1 MPCISLI
8 QPLPIKATT
17 GNYMSYRR
25 SESVLLHVVQEPVLS
40 RQETSNSVVDCFFLN
55 IVGQLSEVECSQMTR
70 VHLLPLH
77 ACTVPILYISFVT
90 ALFFLLSSM
99 NSAYCDLNFCF
110 TLFYYWHDYRFI
122 YMTMFFFCFAGIT
135 FIPSVMLYENYIQAE
150 GPERETMLFLR

>member
-17 GNYMSYRR
+17 GNYMSYRH
-25 SESVLLHVVQEPVLS
+25 SESVTLHVVQEPVLS
-40 RQETSNSVVDCFFLN
+40 RQEASNSVVDCFFLN

-70 VHLLPLH
+70 AHLLPLH

-110 TLFYYWHDYRFI
+110 TLFYY
-122 YMTMFFFCFAGIT
+122 
-135 FIPSVMLYENYIQAE
+135 
-150 GPERETMLFLR
+150 